1 MISQPNT
8 LGEPCLEV
16 EKGGGITS
24 GLILKAKEKKKK
36 KVFPMEF
43 HGQIEGFSFDI
54 PYLP

>member
-24 GLILKAKEKKKK
+24 GLILKAKAKKK